1 MVNIVYQVYSHLPRR
16 CRPCG
21 TCRNRWGSSRCP
33 ARTRPASTAAS
44 PSCSPLGTAASRA
57 RPDGPRV
64 AKFEPQQKRFF
75 ISVSYFFGNLIKKL
89 YFGSHETCMAVW
101 STGCLRKPWEI
112 TLPSVPCNEN
122 CHFQFAWSKKVGYRL
137 RELIPATTASQDMG
151 SRRQGPYLLTKPAS
165 SLSQFLVIH
174 LEIVN
179 YEYTGWPFR
188 LCQTSCW

>member
-16 CRPCG
+16 CRPYG

-57 RPDGPRV
+57 PPDGPRV
-64 AKFEPQQKRFF
+64 AKFEPQK
-75 ISVSYFFGNLIKKL
+75 IILYSGFGLFWNVIKKL

-112 TLPSVPCNEN
+112 TLPPVPCNEN
-122 CHFQFAWSKKVGYRL
+122 CHFQFCKHTWSKKWALGCVN
-137 RELIPATTASQDMG
+137 
-151 SRRQGPYLLTKPAS
+151 S
-165 SLSQFLVIH
+165 SLQPQPAKTWDHATYRTLFFDQASIIFKSVPGHPLSDCKLWI
-174 LEIVN
+174 
-179 YEYTGWPFR
+179 
-188 LCQTSCW
+188 